1 MFLRQSTASQE
12 VLLGPFL
19 DDTDG
24 KTAETGLTIA
34 NTDIKVWKSGGTTE
48 NNKNS
53 GGATHIASGRYYAV
67 LDATDTDTVG
77 LLEINVHVS
86 GALPVRRQLY
96 VLEEAVYD
104 ALFAASSAGYS
115 TLTQTQ
121 VTGGAYALNSAS
133 FAFNS
138 AMGLTTQQKADVN
151 TEADTAAT
159 DYGALKPVTAGR
171 TILIDASGYV
181 TYANAAPLDAA
192 GVRSAVGLGA
202 ANLDT
207 QLGDIPTVAEFE
219 ARTLVA
225 ANYGTQANQLTIIG
239 YIDAE
244 IGSIISSLSTIDGKL
259 GPIID
264 LGGGATIGANL
275 NHLNSVI
282 DTIYTVVDSLGFNG
296 SSMSSIPWNAA
307 WDAEVQSEVADG
319 LAAFWTSPATLVDLI
334 WDEATSGHATA
345 GTTGKAL
352 TDALADTNELQ
363 TDWANGGRL
372 GLILDAIAANVVL
385 VLDDTGTAGVVLS
398 AATCNKIADHVRR
411 RTQANVEA
419 SSDGDALSL
428 LSEYGFIQQAQESS
442 ASGSTLTVKRTDG
455 TTTLGTRTLATDAA
469 ADPVTGVS

>member
-24 KTAETGLTIA
+24 KTAETGLTIS
-34 NTDIKVWKSGGTTE
+34 NTDIKVWKGGGTTE
-48 NNKNS
+48 SNKNS
-53 GGATHIASGRYYAV
+53 GGATHIAAGRYYAV

-104 ALFAASSAGYS
+104 ALFAASAAGYS
-115 TLTQTQ
+115 TLTQSQ

-159 DYGALKPVTAGR
+159 DYGALKPTTAGR
-171 TILIDASGYV
+171 TILVDTSGYV
-181 TYANAAPLDAA
+181 TYANTAPLDAA
-192 GVRSAVGLGA
+192 GVRSAVGLA
-202 ANLDT
+202 TANLDT

-219 ARTLVA
+219 DRTLVS
-225 ANYGTQANQLTIIG
+225 ANYGTAANQLTIIG

-244 IGSIISSLSTIDGKL
+244 ISSIISSLSTIDGKL
-259 GPIID
+259 GTPVDIG
-264 LGGGATIGANL
+264 LGATI
-275 NHLNSVI
+275 
-282 DTIYTVVDSLGFNG
+282 
-296 SSMSSIPWNAA
+296 AA
-307 WDAEVQSEVADG
+307 G
-319 LAAFWTSPATLVDLI
+319 I
-334 WDEATSGHATA
+334 
-345 GTTGKAL
+345 
-352 TDALADTNELQ
+352 NELHNDLTQ
-363 TDWANGGRL
+363 VHNDAQEVRDDWANGGRL
-372 GLILDAIAANVVL
+372 DLILDAIAANVVL
-385 VLDDTGTAGVVLS
+385 VLADTGTDGVVLS

-419 SSDGDALSL
+419 SSDGDTLSL
-428 LSEYGFIQQAQESS
+428 LSLYGVIQQIQEGN
-442 ASGSTLTVKRTDG
+442 AVGSTLTVYRTDG
-455 TTTLGTRTLATDAA
+455 TTSLGTRTLATDPA

>member
-48 NNKNS
+48 SNKNS

-104 ALFAASSAGYS
+104 ALFAASAAGYS
-115 TLTQTQ
+115 TLTQSQ

-133 FAFNS
+133 FAFNA

-159 DYGALKPVTAGR
+159 DYGALKPTTVGR
-171 TILIDASGYV
+171 TILVDSSGYV
-181 TYANAAPLDAA
+181 TYANTAPLDAA
-192 GVRSAVGLGA
+192 GVRSAVGLAA

-207 QLGDIPTVAEFE
+207 QLGDIPTVSEFN

-225 ANYGTQANQLTIIG
+225 ANYATTADLLTIAGDIG
-239 YIDAE
+239 TIDAAVAAIQSKTDNLPASPASSADCITAADVRAA
-244 IGSIISSLSTIDGKL
+244 IGLASANLDTQLGDVPTVAEFEARTLLAASYATASALST
-259 GPIID
+259 
-264 LGGGATIGANL
+264 
-275 NHLNSVI
+275 
-282 DTIYTVVDSLGFNG
+282 
-296 SSMSSIPWNAA
+296 
-307 WDAEVQSEVADG
+307 VAD
-319 LAAFWTSPATLVDLI
+319 
-334 WDEATSGHATA
+334 
-345 GTTGKAL
+345 
-352 TDALADTNELQ
+352 
-363 TDWANGGRL
+363 
-372 GLILDAIAANVVL
+372 NVVL
-385 VLDDTGTAGVVLS
+385 VLADTGTDGVVLS

-428 LSEYGFIQQAQESS
+428 LSLYGVIQQIQEGN
-442 ASGSTLTVKRTDG
+442 AVGTTLTVYRTDG
-455 TTTLGTRTLATDAA
+455 TTSLGTRTLATDPA